1 MTNLALT
8 PQWHNDINQ
17 IERQELMTG
26 GSDGNMNQATKQL
39 AENILWLKKQTL
51 EPTQQLEKN
60 GYTKLAGGL
69 ILQWGAVENN
79 DPNWEGYVDVVFPIP
94 FPNACLNVTASRV
107 MHYSTGTFTAA
118 TPAESMFTANDI
130 VTTDATAADGTVL
143 VSRFDKTKVTLNL
156 QRIFTSH
163 IEFRRMLR
171 GATWFAI
178 GY

>member
-8 PQWHNDINQ
+8 AQWHDAINQ
-17 IERQELMTG
+17 VETSDDIVG
-26 GSDGNMNQATKQL
+26 GANGNANLATKQL
-39 AENILWLKKQTL
+39 AENLLWLKKQTI
-51 EPTQQLEKN
+51 EPAQQLDKN

-107 MHYSTGTFTAA
+107 MHYSTGTFTA
-118 TPAESMFTANDI
+118 NDI

-156 QRIFTSH
+156 QGIFTSH
-163 IEFRRMLR
+163 VEFRRMLR

>member
-8 PQWHNDINQ
+8 AQWHDAINQ
-17 IERQELMTG
+17 VETSDDIVG
-26 GSDGNMNQATKQL
+26 GANGNANLATKQL

-79 DPNWEGYVDVVFPIP
+79 DPNWEGYVDVVFPIS

-118 TPAESMFTANDI
+118 TPTASI
-130 VTTDATAADGTVL
+130 FDASKQENNASAGDGVVL
-143 VSRFDKTKVTLNL
+143 VSKYSKTTLTLSL
-156 QRIFTSH
+156 QSIFTSH
-163 IEFRRMLR
+163 VEYRSMLR